1 MGINFIKQFV
11 GAGLGKDTTL
21 LLPGFSA
28 DQDVISPVGAP
39 MAGLFNTAHWS
50 PDFDNAA
57 NQKFVAE
64 FEKEYKRMPTLYA
77 SQGYD
82 AAQLIDAAVRDVKG
96 KLEDRG
102 ALREGAAR
110 RRSFD
115 SVRGAV
121 QVQHA
126 TSTRSRT
133 TTCAPSAATARAA

>member
-11 GAGLGKDTTL
+11 GAGLGKDMTL
-21 LLPGFSA
+21 LLPGFSRRPGR
-28 DQDVISPVGAP
+28 DQPGGRRRWP
-39 MAGLFNTAHWS
+39 GLFNTAHWS
-50 PDFDNAA
+50 PDFSNAA

-96 KLEDRG
+96 KLEDRE
-102 ALREGAAR
+102 ARAQGAAR
-110 RRSFD
+110 RRS
-115 SVRGAV
+115 STRCAGRSSSTP
-121 QVQHA
+121 

-133 TTCAPSAATARAA
+133 TTCARSAATARAA